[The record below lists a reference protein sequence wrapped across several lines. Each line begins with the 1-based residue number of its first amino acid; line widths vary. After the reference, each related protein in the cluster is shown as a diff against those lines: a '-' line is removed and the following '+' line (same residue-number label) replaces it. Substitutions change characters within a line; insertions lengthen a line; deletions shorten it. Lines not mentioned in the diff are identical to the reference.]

1 VTGDDPDQ
9 VDAATAW
16 LAAEVDADEEPLD
29 EDD

>member
-16 LAAEVDADEEPLD
+16 LAEAVDANEEPA